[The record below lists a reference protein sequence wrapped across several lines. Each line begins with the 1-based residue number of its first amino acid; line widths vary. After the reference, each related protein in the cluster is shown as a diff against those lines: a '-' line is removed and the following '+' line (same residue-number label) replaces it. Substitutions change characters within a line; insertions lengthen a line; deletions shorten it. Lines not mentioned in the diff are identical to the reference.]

1 MDTVA
6 MFTSSAHSTNCPV
19 SKKVLQPKHTNL
31 ELSVLML
38 IPTQEPNSLF
48 II

>member
-6 MFTSSAHSTNCPV
+6 MFTSSAHSRNCPIGR
-19 SKKVLQPKHTNL
+19 KVLQLKHTNL
-31 ELSVLML
+31 ELSVLVL
-38 IPTQEPNSLF
+38 IPTQEQKSLF